1 MCERLSWC
9 SLLHS
14 FAKEAP
20 LCIHAIQDDRPNP
33 WGKGD
38 PCMARLLRAV
48 STLCIL
54 MRSWSGILG
63 PGTNH
68 ACNAKIDSNLLP
80 MENTWLCHLSLDSH
94 LMCMGDLTTHLPLKQ
109 GKKLKIHSA
118 TLVVALPA
126 EANFAPRKVWH
137 SILSYCHCNKVK
149 CIEMISSHTHTH
161 THWALPSKL
170 SASKTPLE
178 GLAMAR
184 MQDCSSGHSRSEQ
197 SGAIP
202 QVSCN
207 LGSQWFALVA
217 WCEVLGIHHLQSTIT
232 CNATSN
238 AAEVPVLL
246 AWLSKSQCARGAAS
260 SFGMVWL
267 RYTRYPRYTR
277 YTRYTRYS
285 STRYPR
291 YTGHRITKISSSQ
304 WSSTTGMGKGLC
316 WWCSSNFL
324 KTVWAMGFAQ
334 LNAGNHITHKTCQQ
348 QGRC

>member
-1 MCERLSWC
+1 MLHDHSTIGELTLAAKSSCFILSAKSLRERLSWC

-161 THWALPSKL
+161 THTGHCLLNFLQAKL
-170 SASKTPLE
+170 HWR
-178 GLAMAR
+178 GW
-184 MQDCSSGHSRSEQ
+184 
-197 SGAIP
+197 
-202 QVSCN
+202 
-207 LGSQWFALVA
+207 QWQG
-217 WCEVLGIHHLQSTIT
+217 CRIVLQGI
-232 CNATSN
+232 
-238 AAEVPVLL
+238 VD
-246 AWLSKSQCARGAAS
+246 LSKVVQ
-260 SFGMVWL
+260 F
-267 RYTRYPRYTR
+267 
-277 YTRYTRYS
+277 
-285 STRYPR
+285 
-291 YTGHRITKISSSQ
+291 HRCPVT
-304 WSSTTGMGKGLC
+304 
-316 WWCSSNFL
+316 
-324 KTVWAMGFAQ
+324 
-334 LNAGNHITHKTCQQ
+334 
-348 QGRC
+348 